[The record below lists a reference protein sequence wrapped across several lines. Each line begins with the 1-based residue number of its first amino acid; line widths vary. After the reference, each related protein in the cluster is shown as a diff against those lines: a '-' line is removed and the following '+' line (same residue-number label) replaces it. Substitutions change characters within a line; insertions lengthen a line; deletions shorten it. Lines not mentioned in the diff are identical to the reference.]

1 MGINSDRDASMKE
14 ALQRKATGSS
24 AVPTEL
30 PGGLSALLSAPS
42 VKGRFEEV
50 LGKRAPA
57 FLSSI
62 LSVTNGNPLLRNADP
77 MSIVAAAA
85 VAASLDL
92 PVNPNLGFA
101 ALVPYKDKGRPVAQF
116 QMMVRGYV
124 QLAIR
129 TAFYQTM
136 NVSPVYEGELA
147 SYNRITGDV
156 RFDAEGKQSEAIV
169 GYAAYFRLLN
179 GFEKY
184 LYMDVDAI
192 RAHGKRYSKSYDNPQ
207 GKWKTDFE
215 AMAAKTVLKQLLAR
229 WGILSIQMQ
238 TALMADQAVLRELPS
253 SGEAGYE
260 YPDNPESE
268 LFDITARPTDDAT
281 EGEMASAPESDKVQ
295 ASFVEGQL

>member
-14 ALQRKATGSS
+14 ALQRKATGGP
-24 AVPTEL
+24 AVPAEL

-156 RFDAEGKQSEAIV
+156 RFDAEGKQSDAIV

-184 LYMDVDAI
+184 LYMDVDTI

-238 TALMADQAVLRELPS
+238 TALMADQAVLRELPAN
-253 SGEAGYE
+253 GDLDYE
-260 YPDNPESE
+260 YPDNPQSE
-268 LFDITARPTDDAT
+268 PVDITARPAEDAM
-281 EGEMASAPESDKVQ
+281 EAEMASAQEPDMTQ